1 MKQAIKLSS
10 ITSLDGV
17 SSTLLIPLIARAR
30 GASIY
35 PWLDPD
41 DVQAQH
47 VIEKF
52 GHIIDP
58 LLQDRSAMLNILWRT
73 QLMKHLAQEFFKHH
87 PASQGINL
95 GAGLSDYFQWLNN
108 GQNSW
113 LDADLEG
120 VVTLRHLLLPEHS
133 EAASDICI
141 DLTQSGWWRQLGLS
155 GRAAREPLLLLC
167 EGVLMYLTPT
177 QVRAFFHEIG
187 NNATEGTELIC
198 DFMTPMGI
206 GHAHMAPSVCGTGAE
221 FRWGAH
227 NALEVAHL
235 NPRLELIAQHTV
247 AEVYGWAYC
256 WAEMCMTPWTGGP
269 LYGVAHLAITEP

>member
-41 DVQAQH
+41 DVQAQQ

-58 LLQDRSAMLNILWRT
+58 LLQDRSAMRNILWRT
-73 QLMKHLAQEFFKHH
+73 HLAQEFFKHH

-155 GRAAREPLLLLC
+155 GRAAR
-167 EGVLMYLTPT
+167 
-177 QVRAFFHEIG
+177 
-187 NNATEGTELIC
+187 
-198 DFMTPMGI
+198 
-206 GHAHMAPSVCGTGAE
+206 
-221 FRWGAH
+221 
-227 NALEVAHL
+227 
-235 NPRLELIAQHTV
+235 
-247 AEVYGWAYC
+247 
-256 WAEMCMTPWTGGP
+256 
-269 LYGVAHLAITEP
+269 

>member
-1 MKQAIKLSS
+1 MKRQIDRSS
-10 ITSLDGV
+10 IALDAV

-30 GASIY
+30 GGDIY
-35 PWLDPD
+35 PWLDPG

-47 VIEKF
+47 VMARF
-52 GHIIDP
+52 GHDVDP
-58 LLQDRSAMLNILWRT
+58 LLQDRSAMLNVLWRT
-73 QLMKHLAQEFFKHH
+73 RLMKRLAEDFFQHH

-108 GQNSW
+108 GHNRW

-133 EAASDICI
+133 ATASDVCI
-141 DLTQSGWWRQLGLS
+141 DLTQRGWWEQLGLND
-155 GRAAREPLLLLC
+155 RATREPMLLLC

-177 QVRAFFHEIG
+177 QVRAFFNEIG
-187 NNATEGTELIC
+187 NNAPEGSELIC

-206 GHAHMAPSVCGTGAE
+206 GHAHMAPSVSGTGAQ

-227 NALEVAHL
+227 NALEIAHFH
-235 NPRLELIAQHTV
+235 PRLELLAQHTV
-247 AEVYGWAYC
+247 AELYGWAYC

-269 LYGVAHLAITEP
+269 LYGVAHLQIAQP